1 MAADAARR
9 RADADADP
17 AQAGTSCADERPGS
31 SDATL
36 GRVDRRVSRRRST
49 RERISGLSTEDML
62 YEDGLATP
70 LRESATRIPAS
81 CATFLSAEERARIKR
96 AIAGVDLYQHVLG
109 PAQLELLCAHIC
121 TLSYAVGET
130 VFSEGEEATLFYIV
144 RSGSFE
150 GCAVPNAEDLSHLT
164 PAAQGLYSDNE
175 PLVTPVTYGVD
186 DAFGRAALLGGCR
199 RTRTARCTAAG
210 TLWALDQLP
219 FRRVLAGHHL
229 LGRTP
234 PHCS

>member
-36 GRVDRRVSRRRST
+36 GRVDGRVSRRRST
-49 RERISGLSTEDML
+49 RERISGLSTEAML

-121 TLSYAVGET
+121 TLSYAAGET

-144 RSGSFE
+144 RSGAFE
-150 GCAVPNAEDLSHLT
+150 GCAVPHAET
-164 PAAQGLYSDNE
+164 PS
-175 PLVTPVTYGVD
+175 PLAPS
-186 DAFGRAALLGGCR
+186 
-199 RTRTARCTAAG
+199 
-210 TLWALDQLP
+210 P
-219 FRRVLAGHHL
+219 
-229 LGRTP
+229 
-234 PHCS
+234 